1 MSYYHKSLTVAN
13 ETSCLR
19 EVREFVGEAIKAG
32 EFPPKY
38 TNRLQIAVEEA
49 VTNIIEHGYSGFA
62 PGAGTIE
69 IDVSIDA
76 KSFRVAVKDEGTSFN
91 PKEFGEVDIR
101 RHFNAGKAGGLG
113 VFLMRRIVDKLEY
126 KFENGKPNQLILEKY
141 R

>member
-1 MSYYHKSLTVAN
+1 MPYYHKCLTVAN

-19 EVREFVGEAIKAG
+19 DVRAFVGEAIVAG
-32 EFPPKY
+32 GFPPKY

-76 KSFRVAVKDEGTSFN
+76 KCFRVVVQDEGSSFN
-91 PKEFGEVDIR
+91 PREFGDVDIR
-101 RHFNAGKAGGLG
+101 RHFQAGKAGGLG

-126 KFENGKPNQLILEKY
+126 KYENGKKNQLILEKY